1 MSTPKPLRVALL
13 AYEGCMGLE
22 VVGISDVLLMA
33 QHVARAMGLPAA
45 DAIEVRVVSM
55 QGRSVKA
62 AGGITLGAQAPR
74 GKFDWLIVPGLEV
87 VQSRQWPAKLARL
100 QPELGFIQHSF
111 ARGTQVASVCV
122 GSFMLAEA
130 GLLQG
135 RQATTGWIMAK
146 EFAARYPSVQVNP
159 QALLL
164 EDGAIITS
172 GAFTAT
178 FDLALHLIK
187 RTMGAQVASA
197 TARIALLPKPRS
209 SQAPYV
215 DAQLIAPPP
224 ANLPGQAPSFS
235 ANVAQWLEQR
245 LQEPYSLA
253 RLAQAFHVSPRT
265 LMRRV
270 KAESGHSALT
280 LLQQA
285 RINQAKRLL
294 QSTSWSIAKIVE
306 EVGYSDVATFS
317 RLFTREVGETPARYR
332 AR

>member
-13 AYEGCMGLE
+13 AYEGCMSLE

-45 DAIEVRVVSM
+45 DAIELRVVSV

-87 VQSRQWPAKLARL
+87 VQGRQWPAKLARL
-100 QPELGFIQHSF
+100 QPELAFIQRSF

-146 EFAARYPSVQVNP
+146 EFAARYPSVKLNP
-159 QALLL
+159 QAMLL

-215 DAQLIAPPP
+215 DAQLIAPSPP
-224 ANLPGQAPSFS
+224 DTANSFS
-235 ANVAQWLEQR
+235 ANVAQWLEKR
-245 LQEPYSLA
+245 LQEPYSLD

-270 KAESGHSALT
+270 KAESGHSPLT

-285 RINQAKRLL
+285 RINQAKQLL
-294 QSTSWSIAKIVE
+294 QSTTWSIAKIVE

-317 RLFTREVGETPARYR
+317 RLFAREVGETPARYR